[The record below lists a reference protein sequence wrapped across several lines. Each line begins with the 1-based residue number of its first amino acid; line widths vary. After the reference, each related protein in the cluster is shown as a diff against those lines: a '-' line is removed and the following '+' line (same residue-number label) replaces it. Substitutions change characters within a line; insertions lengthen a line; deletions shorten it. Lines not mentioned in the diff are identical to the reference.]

1 MLGGLLSRVLVFVVA
16 PALTLAGGGLWHL
29 RKSLPPVQGEV
40 VAGVAAP
47 VSVQRDAMGVPHIV
61 AASDRDA
68 FYAMGFVHAQD
79 RLWQLEIQRRIAAGR
94 LSEVFGKDSIPQ
106 DIWFRTLGFS
116 QSARS
121 AWTTLS
127 PQAQQSLQAYADG
140 INGWLAGNPVLPP
153 EFAVFGIRPE
163 PWTVFDSLAWAKVF
177 ALDLGGNFQREIDRL
192 MVARSASP
200 RTLQALFPQYPAGAA
215 LTVAQLGAAPLEP
228 LQQLAQF
235 QKTLESR
242 LQIGGRFVGSNAWVV
257 SGKLTANGAALLAN
271 DPHLALQIPSLWYM
285 ASLRGDQ
292 LDVAGA
298 TLVGLPVVVFGRNR
312 QIAWGGTNL
321 MADAQD
327 LYLEQ
332 AKPEDNAYYAVNG
345 QWVPFDTREEFIQVK
360 QDFPAF
366 LRNKLRPLRIL
377 VRSSRH
383 GPIVSDMFK
392 VLEQPAALRWT
403 ALDADD
409 SSYEAFFRLNFAGD
423 WDAFQQAL
431 SQQVAPAMNFVY
443 ADRAGNIGY
452 LAAGRIPTRHGGD
465 GMLPVPGWTDSYE
478 WNGSI
483 PFTAWPRSYN
493 PASGFLV
500 SANNKPVADDYP
512 YLIGSDFATPTRADR
527 ITALLGQ
534 ARDAGTPLD
543 LAAMQRIQGDSQS
556 EPARRLLGRLLQH
569 EPSSDRQRLAYRYLK
584 DWQGDMRG
592 DSQAASIFNAWTRHL
607 KRQLLA
613 NDLGGNWNKSDES
626 QYTRSVV
633 DSLDLDSLQ
642 RVLDDEQGQ
651 WCSPRDAVS
660 PEPVCDDVLD
670 VSLNR
675 ALRELLKI
683 DGDDSMQDWA
693 WSSMHETVYRHT
705 PFSDVS
711 VLRDVFQRRIGNGG
725 SPDSVNVA
733 NFSLD
738 KSGYVQDFGAGFRQ
752 LIALAP
758 GAVEHLYMNS
768 TGQSGNVMSKHYD
781 DMVERFR
788 NVEYAAMRSDSG
800 GAQGITLIPAAAPRQ
815 PAEQAP

>member
-1 MLGGLLSRVLVFVVA
+1 MLGGLLSRVLVFIVA
-16 PALTLAGGGLWHL
+16 PLVVLVGGAFWHL
-29 RKSLPPVQGEV
+29 RMSLPQRQGEV
-40 VAGVAAP
+40 AAGVSAA
-47 VSVQRDAMGVPHIV
+47 VTLQRDAFGVPRIV
-61 AASDRDA
+61 ARSDRDA

-79 RLWQLEIQRRIAAGR
+79 RLWQLEVQRRIAAGR
-94 LSEVFGKDSIPQ
+94 LSEIFGKDSIPQ
-106 DIWFRTLGFS
+106 DVWFRTLGLRE
-116 QSARS
+116 SAHS
-121 AWTTLS
+121 AWSTLS
-127 PQAQQSLQAYADG
+127 PQAQASLQAYADG
-140 INGWLAGNPVLPP
+140 INGWLATKPVLPP

-163 PWTVFDSLAWAKVF
+163 PWTVFDSLAWAKMF

-192 MVARSASP
+192 MVARNTNA
-200 RTLQALFPQYPAGAA
+200 RTLQALFPQYHA
-215 LTVAQLGAAPLEP
+215 GAAPLVAQVDAKALEP
-228 LQQLAQF
+228 LGELAQF

-257 SGKLTANGAALLAN
+257 SGKLSANGAALLAN

-285 ASLRGDQ
+285 ASIKGDS

-298 TLVGLPVVVFGRNR
+298 TLVGLPVVVFGRN
-312 QIAWGGTNL
+312 QAIAWGGTNL
-321 MADAQD
+321 MADVQD

-332 AKPEDNAYYAVNG
+332 TRPEDSTQYAVNDG
-345 QWVPFDTREEFIQVK
+345 WAAFDTREEFIKVK
-360 QDFPAF
+360 QDFPAG
-366 LRNKLRPLRIL
+366 LRNPLRPLRIV
-377 VRSSRH
+377 VRQSRH

-409 SSYEAFFRLNFAGD
+409 SSYEAFFRLNFAHD
-423 WDAFQQAL
+423 WDSFQQAL
-431 SQQVAPAMNFVY
+431 SHQVAPAMNFVY
-443 ADRAGNIGY
+443 ADRGGNIGY
-452 LAAGRIPTRHGGD
+452 LAAGRIPTRRSGD
-465 GMLPVPGWTDSYE
+465 GLLPVPGWTDRYD

-483 PFTAWPRSYN
+483 PFAALPRSYN
-493 PASGFLV
+493 PESGFLV
-500 SANNKPVADDYP
+500 SANNKPVADGYP

-527 ITALLGQ
+527 IADLLRE
-534 ARDAGTPLD
+534 ARDAGKPLD

-556 EPARRLLGRLLQH
+556 EPARRLLVRLLQH
-569 EPSSDRQRLAYRYLK
+569 EPSSDRQRLAYTYLK
-584 DWQGDMRG
+584 AWQGDMRG

-613 NDLGGNWNKSDES
+613 NDLGGDWNKSDEG
-626 QYTRSVV
+626 QYTKAVV
-633 DSLDLDSLQ
+633 DSLDLDSLG
-642 RVLDDEQGQ
+642 RMLDDEQGQ
-651 WCSPRDAVS
+651 WCAARDAVS
-660 PEPVCDDVLD
+660 PEPVCDDVLN

-683 DGDDSMQDWA
+683 DGDESMQDWS
-693 WSSMHETVYRHT
+693 WSGLHQTQYRHT
-705 PFSDVS
+705 PFSDIS

-758 GAVEHLYMNS
+758 DAVEHLYMNS

-781 DMVERFR
+781 DMVEPFR
-788 NVEYAAMRSDSG
+788 NVEYAAMREGEGKDTVTLVPSG
-800 GAQGITLIPAAAPRQ
+800 QQPQPERAP
-815 PAEQAP
+815 